1 MSGAAP
7 RAAGLEDAPATPAPR
22 VLRTPNWVGLWTLYR
37 RQLTA
42 FLRFGLESIS
52 GPLVSSLLFLAVFV
66 LALAGREEMLPGIG
80 VAEFVA
86 PGLVAFALAHS
97 AFDMGAFPV
106 LHDKLEG
113 MIQDVAM
120 APLSALEI
128 VAGYVL
134 SAATAALLN
143 AAAILAVVALF
154 VPLAFASAAQALLFA
169 GLLALLFALVGML
182 VGLWADKW
190 DHYSAAETFL
200 IMPLG
205 LLSGTFFSIAT
216 LPEAG
221 QALMRANPVF
231 YGIDGFRAG
240 ILGASES
247 EAWLGAVLL
256 VVIEIGLVL
265 VLWRLVARGYKIR
278 A

>member
-7 RAAGLEDAPATPAPR
+7 RPAGLDDASAAPTPR
-22 VLRTPNWVGLWTLYR
+22 ILRAPNWVGVKTLYR

-42 FLRFGLESIS
+42 FLRFGLESIG

-134 SAATAALLN
+134 AAATAALLN

-154 VPLAFASAAQALLFA
+154 VPLAFASILQALLFA
-169 GLLALLFALVGML
+169 GLLALLFALLGML
-182 VGLWADKW
+182 IGLWADKW

-216 LPEAG
+216 LPETG

-240 ILGASES
+240 ILGVSES

-256 VVIEIGLVL
+256 AVLEIALVL